1 MPSYLNEIRE
11 RQALEASKQSS
22 PVPIVI
28 AAIAAFAFGA
38 MAATGFVKLPAIFHK
53 GGAKETAAVAAAA
66 TERKADVVA
75 VSGSSWGRMGNAEK
89 ANVLLS
95 CVPRHKLGMG
105 GDIGRKIET
114 ADIYKILQ
122 AGTQM
127 TRVAAAFAAQPGMVD
142 ESAFASLWA
151 DVADCAMAQNGWTL
165 CDPDNRA
172 LAVEA
177 TINLVRQVKSAA
189 TPRAESDFDKVA
201 SKVGLK
207 RKQSR
212 EYQLYAARAT
222 RDRVLDSLRNRVKEG
237 RFVASDFGYFPPEEI
252 AKVLK
257 ETKPV
262 RDACAEKR

>member
-53 GGAKETAAVAAAA
+53 GGAAKDTAVAAAA
-66 TERKADVVA
+66 TKTEAIA

-95 CVPRHKLGMG
+95 CVPRHKLGLG
-105 GDIGRKIET
+105 GDIGRKIEPS
-114 ADIYKILQ
+114 DIYKILQ
-122 AGTQM
+122 AGTQI
-127 TRVAAAFAAQPGMVD
+127 TRMA
-142 ESAFASLWA
+142 SAFANQPGAGAGGFVDLWS

-177 TINLVRQVKSAA
+177 TMNLVREVKSASV
-189 TPRAESDFDKVA
+189 PRAESSFESVA
-201 SKVGLK
+201 TKVGLK
-207 RKQSR
+207 NKQSR
-212 EYQLYAARAT
+212 EYRIYAAKAT
-222 RDRVLDSLRNRVKEG
+222 RDRVLGNLRTRVKEG
-237 RFVASDFGYFPPEEI
+237 RIIASDFGYFPPEEI

-257 ETKPV
+257 ETKPA

>member
-22 PVPIVI
+22 PIPIVI

-38 MAATGFVKLPAIFHK
+38 MAATGFVKLPAVFHK
-53 GGAKETAAVAAAA
+53 GGAKETAVAAAA
-66 TERKADVVA
+66 TERKADA
-75 VSGSSWGRMGNAEK
+75 ISVSGSSWGRMGNAEK

-95 CVPRHKLGMG
+95 CVPRHKLGLG
-105 GDIGRKIET
+105 GDIGRKIES

-127 TRVAAAFAAQPGMVD
+127 TRVAAAFAAQPGVVD

-151 DVADCAMAQNGWTL
+151 DVADCAMRQNGWTL

-177 TINLVRQVKSAA
+177 TLNLVRQVKSASV
-189 TPRAESDFDKVA
+189 PRVESNFDKVA
-201 SKVGLK
+201 TKAGLK
-207 RKQSR
+207 SKQSK
-212 EYQLYAARAT
+212 EYQIYAARAT
-222 RDRVLDSLRNRVKEG
+222 RDRVLDGLRMRAQEG
-237 RFVASDFGYFPPEEI
+237 RFIASDFGYFPPDEI
-252 AKVLK
+252 GKVFK
-257 ETKPV
+257 ETRAT

>member
-22 PVPIVI
+22 PIPIVI

-38 MAATGFVKLPAIFHK
+38 MAATGFVKLPAVFHK
-53 GGAKETAAVAAAA
+53 GGVAKETAVAAAA
-66 TERKADVVA
+66 TERKVEAATVT
-75 VSGSSWGRMGNAEK
+75 GSSWGRMGSAEK

-95 CVPRHKLGMG
+95 CVPRHKLGLSG
-105 GDIGRKIET
+105 AFGRKTET
-114 ADIYKILQ
+114 SDIYKILQ

-127 TRVAAAFAAQPGMVD
+127 TRVAAAFAAQPGVVD
-142 ESAFASLWA
+142 ETAFAMLWA
-151 DVADCAMAQNGWTL
+151 DVADCAMSQNGWTL

-177 TINLVRQVKSAA
+177 TINLVHQVKASA
-189 TPRAESDFDKVA
+189 TPRRETDFDKVA
-201 SKVGLK
+201 TKLGMK
-207 RKQSR
+207 NKQSK

-222 RDRVLDSLRNRVKEG
+222 RDRVLDNLRNRVKEG
-237 RFVASDFGYFPPEEI
+237 RFIASDFGYFPPEDI

-257 ETKPV
+257 ETKPA